1 MIVSE
6 TSTPRG
12 HVIVEDDGQFVTTT
26 EDSPAGHSVTRT
38 LSTHHYAPTAPTP
51 LVHLH
56 HGLVHIGPD
65 GAGVHSGRPLDTG
78 SFVAGLTLGMLIY
91 FILQS
96 AMRWHARREVRS
108 IKRAAAIGPQTDDG
122 MAAAVAALARRTA
135 TLETIVTDPAQRTAR
150 EIEALR

>member
-1 MIVSE
+1 VS
-6 TSTPRG
+6 SN
-12 HVIVEDDGQFVTTT
+12 
-26 EDSPAGHSVTRT
+26 SVTIRDGRVVAAN
-38 LSTHHYAPTAPTP
+38 SNDGDSVVTAPPPPTSP
-51 LVHLH
+51 GQH
-56 HGLVHIGPD
+56 
-65 GAGVHSGRPLDTG
+65 AHSKFFVGISSDAPLDPA
-78 SFVAGLTLGMLIY
+78 SFTAGLMLGALLF

-108 IKRAAAIGPQTDDG
+108 TKRAAAIGPQADDG